1 MLKRYL
7 PLAAA
12 LACSPLA
19 ATAAGLDL
27 SVSDKAARAIVDF
40 ELSNNLVVD
49 GSILHHQDRG
59 EVYGA
64 GLHVVG
70 LATGG
75 PQPVKAGLGGRLLW
89 VNSDVGARDDGFV
102 LPLGGWVTYV
112 VPDYDRF
119 TLGGSLY
126 YAPDVL
132 SFGDASRY
140 TEYNFWG
147 AYDVT
152 RQAKVYLGVR
162 GIEADFDGSSSQ
174 RLDTGLHVGMKLRF

>member
-7 PLAAA
+7 PLVAV
-12 LACSPLA
+12 LAGSPVA

-27 SVSDKAARAIVDF
+27 SVSDDAVRAVLEVD
-40 ELSNNLVVD
+40 LSNNLVVD
-49 GSILHHQDRG
+49 GSIFHHQDRG
-59 EVYGA
+59 EVYAA

-70 LATGG
+70 MATGG
-75 PQPVKAGLGGRLLW
+75 TNPVKAGLGGRLVY
-89 VNSDVGARDDGFV
+89 VNSDVGARDDGFAI
-102 LPLGGWVTYV
+102 PLGGWVTYV
-112 VPDYDRF
+112 VPNYDRF
-119 TLGGSLY
+119 TLGGSAY

-140 TEYNFWG
+140 TEYNLWG

-152 RQAKVYLGVR
+152 RAAKLYLGVR